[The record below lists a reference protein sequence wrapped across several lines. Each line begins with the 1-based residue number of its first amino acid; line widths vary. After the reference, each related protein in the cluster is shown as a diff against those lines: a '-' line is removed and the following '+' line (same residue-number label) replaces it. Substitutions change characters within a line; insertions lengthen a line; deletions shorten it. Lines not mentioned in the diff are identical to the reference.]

1 MFYVVTQHVYFFLPC
16 DVSIE
21 AKKKTNKNII
31 CQNLSLLFLRSV
43 CAYRYWTWDQR
54 EAINIIL
61 VQVFAAICSLSYI
74 TVSLSGN
81 VHSHCHTPLDHA
93 HFV

>member
-1 MFYVVTQHVYFFLPC
+1 M
-16 DVSIE
+16 SIE
-21 AKKKTNKNII
+21 AKKKRQNQNI
-31 CQNLSLLFLRSV
+31 CQNLSLLLLRSV
-43 CAYRYWTWDQR
+43 CAYRYWTWDQS
-54 EAINIIL
+54 EAIKIIL

-81 VHSHCHTPLDHA
+81 IHSPCHTPLDHA